1 MIAVLSAE
9 QARQIDNSLVPVTV
23 ILPSQKSSGTVDFSQ
38 HFPSSTSSS
47 SIIEEEVSPQLEPS
61 RGHNRTQRAKP
72 KQLSFHVFPL

>member
-38 HFPSSTSSS
+38 HFPSSSS